1 MILVHPGPLRAR
13 RDDAAHAVLLPTER
27 HRGPIDGQVH
37 VVDHRTFFDLSPPAT
52 DRAREHAG
60 DLLDHQLDVGAS
72 THVGEDADVFET
84 HQRSED
90 LIRVDKDGGASG
102 TLAHTTTLEHLRH
115 CLGDLR
121 QGATPLRSEEPLMAG
136 PTVLLFEPSPIRGD
150 GKSCCHREGHFGA
163 LRGSNKVRQCL

>member
-13 RDDAAHAVLLPTER
+13 RVDAAHAVLLPTER

-60 DLLDHQLDVGAS
+60 DLLDHQLDVGTS
-72 THVGEDADVFET
+72 THVREDADVFET

-90 LIRVDKDGGASG
+90 LVRVNKDGGASRM
-102 TLAHTTTLEHLRH
+102 LAHTTTLEHLR
-115 CLGDLR
+115 LIQGDLR
-121 QGATPLRSEEPLMAG
+121 TRRLPAEIRRATYRPEAG
-136 PTVLLFEPSPIRGD
+136 LARAAAPSTVGQM
-150 GKSCCHREGHFGA
+150 
-163 LRGSNKVRQCL
+163 V